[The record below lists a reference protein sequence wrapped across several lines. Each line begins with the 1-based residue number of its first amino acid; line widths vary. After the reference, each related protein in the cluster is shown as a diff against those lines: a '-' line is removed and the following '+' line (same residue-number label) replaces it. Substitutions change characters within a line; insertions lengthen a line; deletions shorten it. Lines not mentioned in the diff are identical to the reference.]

1 MSLRLTILG
10 CHSATPRSHGHTS
23 SQYLEVNNEGF
34 LIDCGEGSQAQLR
47 KYKIKFSR
55 IKRIF
60 ISHLHGDH
68 FFGLIGLIATF
79 GLLNRKSELHIHGPK
94 GIKKIILMQ
103 LKLTGSWVAYPLHF
117 HELEAM
123 ESELIFENDKVE
135 VHTIPL
141 SHRIYTNGFLF
152 REKPLPRN
160 LNMSAISKYPEIEIC
175 DYQNL
180 KKGRDYKMDDGS
192 IVPNA
197 DLTFDPPKILQ
208 YAYCSDTAYDEKIIP
223 HIKGVDLLYHESTF
237 LEDNKD
243 LAEIT
248 KHATALEA
256 ATIASKA
263 DVKQLILGHYSSRY
277 KDTTLFQEEAKIIFP
292 NSVLA
297 EAGKE
302 FILNNQN

>member
-23 SQYLEVNNEGF
+23 SQYLEINNEGF

-55 IKRIF
+55 ISRIF

-94 GIKKIILMQ
+94 GIREIILMQ
-103 LKLTGSWVAYPLHF
+103 LKLSGSWVAYPLHF
-117 HELEAM
+117 HELDAVN
-123 ESELIFENDKVE
+123 SKLIFENDKIE

-160 LNMSAISKYPEIEIC
+160 LNMTAISKYPEIEIC

-180 KKGRDYKMDDGS
+180 KNGRDYKMEDGGT
-192 IVPNA
+192 IPNA
-197 DLTFDPPKILQ
+197 ELTFDPPKILQ

-223 HIKGVDLLYHESTF
+223 LIKDIDLLYHESTF

-243 LAEIT
+243 LAQIT

-256 ATIASKA
+256 ATIAKMA
-263 DVKQLILGHYSSRY
+263 NVKQLILGHYSSRY
-277 KDTTLFQEEAKIIFP
+277 KDTTLFQEEAKIKFA

-302 FILNNQN
+302 FVLNNQN